1 VRYNDLERREVDDEL
16 TLPWPDEAET
26 GSTDKGEKQKLPA
39 PRARK
44 RRPETPPPPAEPD
57 EKVLTVGDV
66 NRLARQSL
74 ERITVAVQGEI
85 SGLNARYPYYVYF
98 DLRDSEASLPAL
110 MQKRQFDA
118 LDFPLEDGASVVVRG
133 TLTLYE
139 RQGKYQI
146 RVREIRPFGE
156 GEIQRRIAALKKKL
170 QAEGLFDDSR
180 KKPLPL
186 FPGRIGVV
194 TSTRGAAIR
203 DVTVTLR
210 RRFPPANVFVRGVRV
225 QGEGAVKQICDG
237 LEFFDSRWPVDLVIL
252 ARGGGSIQDL
262 EPFSTEPVARTLAG
276 MSVPVVTGIGHEPDV
291 SIADLVADRRASTPT
306 AAAEAAV
313 PDRHQ
318 VYALMGKAAETL
330 RRHAASDLRVGEKLL
345 ENIRRRPP
353 YRGSESLLASFMQRF
368 ERAVVSLPESPR
380 RGLTRNAHRLAV
392 LASRPVFR
400 LKGELLSG
408 VSAGLATRRS
418 RISLAGVRVI
428 ERETGMLERIKARAQ
443 ALSPI
448 AVLERGYSITFDR
461 RTGAVVRSPDEVDVA
476 TPLTIRLA
484 KGVIDAQVTG
494 KEKE

>member
-1 VRYNDLERREVDDEL
+1 
-16 TLPWPDEAET
+16 
-26 GSTDKGEKQKLPA
+26 
-39 PRARK
+39 
-44 RRPETPPPPAEPD
+44 
-57 EKVLTVGDV
+57 
-66 NRLARQSL
+66 
-74 ERITVAVQGEI
+74 
-85 SGLNARYPYYVYF
+85 
-98 DLRDSEASLPAL
+98 
-110 MQKRQFDA
+110 
-118 LDFPLEDGASVVVRG
+118 
-133 TLTLYE
+133 
-139 RQGKYQI
+139 
-146 RVREIRPFGE
+146 
-156 GEIQRRIAALKKKL
+156 
-170 QAEGLFDDSR
+170 
-180 KKPLPL
+180 
-186 FPGRIGVV
+186 
-194 TSTRGAAIR
+194 
-203 DVTVTLR
+203 
-210 RRFPPANVFVRGVRV
+210 V
-225 QGEGAVKQICDG
+225 QGEGAAKQICDG

-318 VYALMGKAAETL
+318 VYALMGKAAATL